1 MALSRLKK
9 SGKDS
14 TTNYKF
20 ISLKTY
26 NWDSPN
32 NNFRKYRQVYDRW
45 EAQYIGVEL
54 QFFNKKFDEENW
66 DTQVTFKAFSLK
78 KNRKKEELCCF
89 EESLSISMDD
99 NIVTLEKGW
108 GNDEAGTGWP
118 KGEYMWEAYLDDELL
133 GSVHFHIE
141 DVGVVS
147 QASNP
152 YFDMLSLKLYEGPDD
167 NLPFEERK
175 YLRTFNTDNTRYV
188 FAEFR
193 FINQIRHDWHC
204 ELFFSFYDDTRQL
217 IGRIQYSDI
226 ISGDS
231 PGDDV
236 FTITQ
241 GWGNAHTGNWRVD
254 DYTLEVEF
262 QEQVI
267 AVVPFSVGSEDRED
281 VSRDTATPG
290 IDVFDE
296 KPDIDAIIA
305 RTLAEAS
312 LPEDDLADLDDP
324 ENMERLERKI
334 MVEEAMKE
342 LDGLIGLESIKN
354 QIRGHISYLDF
365 LQVRKKMGIEDE
377 DTISL
382 HSVFTGN
389 PGTGKTTVVK
399 LLGKIY
405 HAMGLLSQGHV
416 HVVDSSDLVSG
427 YVRQTGKATTDEIE
441 KARGGIL
448 FIDEAY
454 MLYRKGVDNDF
465 GMEAIAE
472 LITEMSDGPGDI
484 AIMAAGYPA
493 EIKEMINSNPGLKSR
508 FKYEFHFD
516 DYSPAELMQIAGY
529 AAVKKKVILSPGAL
543 KALEVELMRAYRKRD
558 RTFGNARFV
567 HSVIDEAKINMGVR
581 VMKQLVE
588 KEPDMTILSTIEETD
603 VKKIFTGK
611 SGVYVDIPPD
621 EELLKDTLVQLDNLI
636 GLQNIKTEIRDLIKL
651 VRYYRETGKDV
662 RKAFPIH
669 SVFTGNPGTGKTTLA
684 RIIGN
689 IYKALGILERGH
701 LVESDASDLVAGYLG
716 QTAMKTKE
724 RLNEAMGGVLFID
737 EAYSLMDGQHPDFGK
752 KAIDTMIKLMDDR
765 RGEFAIIVAG
775 YPRPMQQF
783 LDSNPGMRSRFDHT
797 FTFYDFTV
805 EELNVIALNMLENA
819 GLTLVQDASEHLR
832 NYLAFLHG
840 HRNQYFGNAR
850 SVRKVVD
857 RIVLKQNLRMASL
870 SPAERTADITNL
882 VIIEDLK
889 EFQPETPRS
898 GSGGIGFKRSGG

>member
-1 MALSRLKK
+1 MATSRQKN
-9 SGKDS
+9 SGKNS
-14 TTNYKF
+14 TANYKI
-20 ISLKTY
+20 ISLKTF
-26 NWDSPN
+26 NWESPN
-32 NNFRKYRQVYDRW
+32 NNFRKYRQAFDRW
-45 EAQYIGVEL
+45 EVKYIGVEL

-66 DTQVTFKAFSLK
+66 VTKVTFKAFSLK

-108 GNDEAGTGWP
+108 GNDEAGAGWP
-118 KGEYMWEAYLDDELL
+118 KGEYLWEAHLDDNQL
-133 GSVHFHIE
+133 GSAQFYVE
-141 DVGVVS
+141 DVGVVDND
-147 QASNP
+147 SNP

-167 NLPFEERK
+167 NLPFDERK
-175 YLRTFNTDNTRYV
+175 YLRSFDTDNTRYI

-193 FINQIRHDWHC
+193 FINQIRPDWHC
-204 ELFFSFYDDTRQL
+204 ELFFTFYDDTRQL
-217 IGRIQYSDI
+217 IGRIQYGDI
-226 ISGDS
+226 ISSDS

-241 GWGNAHTGNWRVD
+241 GWGNAQPGNWRVD
-254 DYTLEVEF
+254 NYTLEVEF

-281 VSRDTATPG
+281 FSLDSATPG
-290 IDVFDE
+290 TDVFDE
-296 KPDIDAIIA
+296 RPDIDAIIA

-312 LPEDDLADLDDP
+312 LPEEDLDDP
-324 ENMERLERKI
+324 GNLENLERKI
-334 MVEEAMKE
+334 MVDEAMKE

-354 QIRGHISYLDF
+354 QIRGHVSYLDF
-365 LQVRKKMGIEDE
+365 LQVRRKVGIEDE
-377 DTISL
+377 DKLSL

-405 HAMGLLSQGHV
+405 HAMGLLTQGHV
-416 HVVDSSDLVSG
+416 HAVDSSDLVSG

-484 AIMAAGYPA
+484 AIMVAGYPT
-493 EIKEMINSNPGLKSR
+493 EIQEMINSNPGLKSR
-508 FKYEFHFD
+508 FKYYFHFD
-516 DYSPAELMQIAGY
+516 DYTPLELMQIAGY
-529 AAVKKKVILSPGAL
+529 AAEKKKVSLSPDAL
-543 KALEVELMRAYRKRD
+543 KILEVELMRSYRKRD

-567 HSVIDEAKINMGVR
+567 HSVIDEAKINMGIR
-581 VMKQLVE
+581 VMKQLNE
-588 KEPDMTILSTIEETD
+588 KEPDLNLLSTIEEVD
-603 VKKIFTGK
+603 IKKVFTGK

-621 EELLKDTLVQLDNLI
+621 EELLKDTLVQLDHLT

-651 VRYYRETGKDV
+651 VRYYREIGKDI

-716 QTAMKTKE
+716 QTATKTKE
-724 RLNEAMGGVLFID
+724 RINEAMGGVLFID
-737 EAYSLMDGQHPDFGK
+737 EAYSLLDGQHPDFGK

-765 RGEFAIIVAG
+765 RGEFAVIVAG
-775 YPRPMQQF
+775 YPKPMQQF

-797 FTFYDFTV
+797 FIFYDFTE
-805 EELNVIALNMLENA
+805 EELNTIALNMLENA
-819 GLTLVQDASEHLR
+819 GLTLTQDAAEHLR
-832 NYLAFLHG
+832 KYLAFLHG

-850 SVRKVVD
+850 SVRKVID
-857 RIVLKQNLRMASL
+857 RTILKQNLRMASL
-870 SPAERTADITNL
+870 NPVERTADKICL
-882 VIIEDLK
+882 VTLDDLK
-889 EFQPETPRS
+889 EFRPEIPQS
-898 GSGGIGFKRSGG
+898 GSGGIGYKRSNN